1 MSNKQQEAILTALR
15 EYVGAIELNRTKK
28 TDDLLFERG
37 YNEMIEQHCNEKFN
51 MAYYLKNYHTALRE
65 ARMNKLISAEKLI
78 ERAHSFVHFGKL
90 TETEKI
96 IYQSISLP
104 IDAYIYYKRSM
115 YAISIEKLEETI
127 RLDWM
132 LEEEHPIV
140 LFHRIQQLHNI
151 YRIKIKQQRFS
162 EAFDLIII
170 LFNLLISEV
179 DVHYH
184 EHFFDARLS
193 SNTTLTSLKNAM
205 IDQIFAE
212 VTYDVDKC
220 TDEHKKEQF
229 LTSITTFNNELHYE
243 INRVALWGRFK
254 YLASQNKRNEYLL
267 TFMGLIAYKEVFH
280 SEILVRSIVND
291 LKQLYDKTNEAEMH
305 TQLENLGSSLLL
317 GN

>member
-1 MSNKQQEAILTALR
+1 MSSNQQQALLTVLK
-15 EYVGAIELNRTKK
+15 EYVGAIESNRVKK

-37 YNEMIEQHCNEKFN
+37 YNEMIENHCNEKFK

-65 ARMNKLISAEKLI
+65 ARSNKLHSAEKLI
-78 ERAHSFVHFGKL
+78 ERAHLFVDFGKL
-90 TETEKI
+90 TEAEKI

-104 IDAYIYYKRSM
+104 IDAYLCYKRSM
-115 YAISIEKLEETI
+115 YALSIEKLEETI

-151 YRIKIKQQRFS
+151 YRIKIRQGRFT

-170 LFNLLISEV
+170 LFSLLISEI

-184 EHFFDARLS
+184 EHFFDASLS
-193 SNTTLTSLKNAM
+193 STTTLTSLKNAM

-212 VTYDVDKC
+212 VTYDIDKC
-220 TDEHKKEQF
+220 TDEQSKEQF
-229 LTSITTFNNELHYE
+229 LTNITAFNNELHNE

-254 YLASQNKRNEYLL
+254 HLANQNKRNEYLL
-267 TFMGLIAYKEVFH
+267 TFMSLIAHKEVFH

-291 LKQLYDKTNEAEMH
+291 LKQLYDKTNEVEMH
-305 TQLENLGSSLLL
+305 TQLDNLLQTVK
-317 GN
+317 